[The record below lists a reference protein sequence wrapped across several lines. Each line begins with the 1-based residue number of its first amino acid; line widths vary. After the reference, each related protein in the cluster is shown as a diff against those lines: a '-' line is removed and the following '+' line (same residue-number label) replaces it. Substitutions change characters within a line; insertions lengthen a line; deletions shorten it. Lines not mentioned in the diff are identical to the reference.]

1 MSRNCLQRRPAI
13 SCRQFLSGVKSFQ
26 NVLLFQPS
34 SLEEKNIASQHR
46 FAKNKNPLRHGPC
59 SPPRRIRTCT
69 SGRLCNMF
77 RWRSGQRCWRA
88 SGGVVVV
95 RSRPHTHSGSTT
107 RSPYS
112 VQGVLLLTF
121 LTVSRPAITQNK
133 VPGWTSRLSTPSR
146 SALPPARRKRWGSQF
161 FFTIWITS
169 SSWSTCPLP
178 TRPGLCFTD
187 EPQTHAYLKSVFRVR
202 WILSQNI
209 STVGSATPRRM
220 TGAE

>member
-1 MSRNCLQRRPAI
+1 MSPSARP
-13 SCRQFLSGVKSFQ
+13 SLLSTHA
-26 NVLLFQPS
+26 LT
-34 SLEEKNIASQHR
+34 
-46 FAKNKNPLRHGPC
+46 
-59 SPPRRIRTCT
+59 PRTML
-69 SGRLCNMF
+69 SAAPHPHLHEWSALF
-77 RWRSGQRCWRA
+77 RWRSGCWRA

-121 LTVSRPAITQNK
+121 LTASRPAITQNK

-178 TRPGLCFTD
+178 TRPGLCFTH

-202 WILSQNI
+202 WILSHNI
-209 STVGSATPRRM
+209 STVGSATRPARNSQASAPSASCRPSSC
-220 TGAE
+220 